1 MRHCCGS
8 PAKPAGSATPTP
20 TYGISSTPCPSN
32 PATPHDS
39 THRPRP
45 SSGRSPPWPVTPAC
59 DTSLRTDDVWAVDP
73 TPIEYGHSRE
83 TTRHAPP
90 GPGRLHLSTAT
101 APPTPRSPAAP
112 RPRGIATGRVRM
124 TGAKATE
131 RHIVVLGSGHHHQVT
146 IADKNHHGRES
157 ETTISTARVQPG
169 CSQGAARVQPGCS
182 QGAARVQPSRPRA
195 RFLRPLR
202 QTIESNLD
210 TTKGAARPRR
220 TRRTHHH
227 RCRRPGLPPA
237 TRPDRR
243 DRAQPPPRPT
253 RPTITL
259 GPRPL
264 ATDLG
269 INHPGAAPSPRGRCG
284 CW

>member
-169 CSQGAARVQPGCS
+169 CSQGAAITAAGPVPPTTPPDHRIEPRHHQGGSSTSKNTADTPSPVPPPG
-182 QGAARVQPSRPRA
+182 P
-195 RFLRPLR
+195 
-202 QTIESNLD
+202 
-210 TTKGAARPRR
+210 TTGY
-220 TRRTHHH
+220 
-227 RCRRPGLPPA
+227 
-237 TRPDRR
+237 
-243 DRAQPPPRPT
+243 PPRPPRSGT
-253 RPTITL
+253 TTTPANPSNDHSRPTTT
-259 GPRPL
+259 GHRPRNQSSRCRTIAAWAL
-264 ATDLG
+264 RVLVIVTEAT
-269 INHPGAAPSPRGRCG
+269 SGR
-284 CW
+284 